1 MTSLALRPFLPSDKP
16 FLIDLYEHSFPE
28 EERRPTRDW
37 LEMPGRD
44 EAFTLNV
51 IEADGVAAGLLT
63 VWRFGDFAYVEH
75 FAVSPERRGGGLGAR
90 ALQTLVESVQVPI
103 VLEVEPK
110 GSTPMA
116 DRRISFY
123 ERQGFELSPLSYM
136 QPPYRPGGA
145 AIALNLMST
154 RGEWLRASHEA
165 VCKEI
170 FRRVYGFAAQ

>member
-44 EAFTLNV
+44 AAFCLNV

-63 VWRFGDFAYVEH
+63 VWQFREFAYVEH

-110 GSTPMA
+110 GSTTMA
-116 DRRISFY
+116 DRRIAFY
-123 ERQGFELSPLSYM
+123 ERQGFVLSPLSYM
-136 QPPYRPGGA
+136 QPPYRPEGA

-154 RGEWLRASHEA
+154 RGDWLCANHEA

-170 FRRVYGFAAQ
+170 YRRVYGVAAQ

>member
-16 FLIDLYEHSFPE
+16 FLIDLYERSFPE

-44 EAFTLNV
+44 AAFCLNV

-63 VWRFGDFAYVEH
+63 VWQFGEFAYVEH

-116 DRRISFY
+116 GRRLAFD
-123 ERQGFELSPLSYM
+123 ERQCVVLSPLSSM

-154 RGEWLRASHEA
+154 RGEWLCANHEA

-170 FRRVYGFAAQ
+170 YRRVYGVAAQ

>member
-16 FLIDLYEHSFPE
+16 FLIDLYERSFPE

-44 EAFTLNV
+44 AAFCPKKKKTNDV
-51 IEADGVAAGLLT
+51 TAGLLT
-63 VWRFGDFAYVEH
+63 ERQYREIAYVEH
-75 FAVSPERRGGGLGAR
+75 FAVSPEMRGGGLGAR

-116 DRRISFY
+116 DRRIAFY
-123 ERQGFELSPLSYM
+123 ERQGFVLSPLSYM
-136 QPPYRPGGA
+136 QPPYRPEGA

-154 RGEWLRASHEA
+154 RGDWLRASHEA

-170 FRRVYGFAAQ
+170 YRRVYGVAAQ

>member
-37 LEMPGRD
+37 LAMPGRD
-44 EAFTLNV
+44 AAFCLNV
-51 IEADGVAAGLLT
+51 IEADGAAAGLLT
-63 VWRFGDFAYVEH
+63 VWQFREFAYVEH
-75 FAVSPERRGGGLGAR
+75 FAVSPEIRGGGLGAR

-116 DRRISFY
+116 DRRIAFY
-123 ERQGFELSPLSYM
+123 ERQGFVLSPLSYM

-154 RGEWLRASHEA
+154 RGDWLRASHEA

-170 FRRVYGFAAQ
+170 YRRVYGVAAQ

>member
-44 EAFTLNV
+44 AAFCLNV

-63 VWRFGDFAYVEH
+63 
-75 FAVSPERRGGGLGAR
+75 

-103 VLEVEPK
+103 VLEVEPR
-110 GSTPMA
+110 GTTPMA
-116 DRRISFY
+116 DRRIAFY
-123 ERQGFELSPLSYM
+123 ERQGFVLSPLSYM
-136 QPPYRPGGA
+136 QPPYRPEGA

-154 RGEWLRASHEA
+154 RGDWLRANHEA

-170 FRRVYGFAAQ
+170 YRRVYGVAAQ

>member
-44 EAFTLNV
+44 AAFCLNV
-51 IEADGVAAGLLT
+51 IEADGVAAGMLT
-63 VWRFGDFAYVEH
+63 VWQFREFAYVEH
-75 FAVSPERRGGGLGAR
+75 FAVSPEMRGGGLGAR

-110 GSTPMA
+110 CSTPMA
-116 DRRISFY
+116 DRRIAFY
-123 ERQGFELSPLSYM
+123 ERQGFVL
-136 QPPYRPGGA
+136 
-145 AIALNLMST
+145 
-154 RGEWLRASHEA
+154 
-165 VCKEI
+165 
-170 FRRVYGFAAQ
+170 